1 MKYET
6 VIFDLDGT
14 LLDTL
19 DDLTGAVNHALARY
33 GLPLRTREQV
43 RPLLGYGVRNLIRCS
58 MPEGSDD
65 ALFEKVLGEYM
76 PYYAA
81 HCQEKTAPY
90 EGIRGLLEELCARG
104 ICTAVV
110 SNKPD
115 GAAKTLCRHHFGDSL
130 ALAVGHFEGVERKPA
145 PDLVTFAMREL
156 GCDASRTVYV
166 GDTEVDFQTARNAGI
181 DCIGVTWGFRD
192 REELEAGGFS
202 PLADTAGALRALLL
216 P

>member
-19 DDLTGAVNHALARY
+19 DDLTNAVNHALACC
-33 GLPLRTREQV
+33 GLPARTHEQV

-58 MPEGSDD
+58 MPETADD

-90 EGIRGLLEELCARG
+90 EGVCALLEKLRAHGVRA
-104 ICTAVV
+104 AVV

-115 GAAKTLCRHHFGDSL
+115 GAAKTLCRHHFGDGL
-130 ALAVGHFEGVERKPA
+130 ALTVGHFEGVERKPA
-145 PDLVTFAMREL
+145 PDMVLFAMEQL
-156 GCDASRTVYV
+156 HCDASRTVYV
-166 GDTEVDFQTARNAGI
+166 GDTEVDFETAQRAGI

-192 REELEAGGFS
+192 RTTLEERGFS
-202 PLADTAGALRALLL
+202 PLSDTVGALSALLL
-216 P
+216 S

>member
-19 DDLTGAVNHALARY
+19 DDLTNAVNHALACY
-33 GLPLRTREQV
+33 DLPARTREQV

-58 MPEGSDD
+58 MPEGADE
-65 ALFEKVLGEYM
+65 ALFEKVLAEYM

-81 HCQEKTAPY
+81 HCQEATAPY
-90 EGIRGLLEELCARG
+90 DGIAALLEKLGALG
-104 ICTAVV
+104 VKAAVV

-115 GAAKTLCRHHFGDSL
+115 DAAKTLCLHHFGESL
-130 ALAVGHFEGVERKPA
+130 ALAVGHFEGMERKPA
-145 PDLVTFAMREL
+145 PDMLTFAMREL
-156 GCDASRTVYV
+156 GCDAARTVYV

-181 DCIGVTWGFRD
+181 DCIGVTWGYRD
-192 REELEAGGFS
+192 RAELARGGFS
-202 PLADTAGALRALLL
+202 PLADTVDALRVLLL

>member
-19 DDLTGAVNHALARY
+19 DDLTNAVNHALACY
-33 GLPLRTREQV
+33 DLPARTREQV

-58 MPEGSDD
+58 MPEGADE
-65 ALFEKVLGEYM
+65 ALFEKVLAAYM

-81 HCQEKTAPY
+81 HCQEATAPY
-90 EGIRGLLEELCARG
+90 EGIAALLEKLRANGVR
-104 ICTAVV
+104 TAVV

-115 GAAKTLCRHHFGDSL
+115 GATKTLCCHHFGESL
-130 ALAVGHFEGVERKPA
+130 ALAVGHFEGMERKPA
-145 PDLVTFAMREL
+145 PDMLTFAMGEL

-166 GDTEVDFQTARNAGI
+166 GDTEVDFETAQRAGI

-192 REELEAGGFS
+192 RAALERAGFS
-202 PLADTAGALRALLL
+202 PLVDTVGALCALLL

>member
-19 DDLTGAVNHALARY
+19 DDLTNAVNHALACC
-33 GLPLRTREQV
+33 GLPARTRGQV

-58 MPEGSDD
+58 MPEEADD
-65 ALFEKVLGEYM
+65 ALFEKVLAEYM

-90 EGIRGLLEELCARG
+90 EGIGALLEELRAQGVRA
-104 ICTAVV
+104 AVV

-115 GAAKTLCRHHFGDSL
+115 GAAKTLCRHHFGDAL
-130 ALAVGHFEGVERKPA
+130 ALAVGHFEGMERKPA
-145 PDLVTFAMREL
+145 PDLVNFAMEEL
-156 GCDASRTVYV
+156 ACDASHTVYV
-166 GDTEVDFQTARNAGI
+166 GDTEVDFKTAQAASI

-192 REELEAGGFS
+192 RAELERGGFS
-202 PLADTAGALRALLL
+202 PLADTAEALRALLL